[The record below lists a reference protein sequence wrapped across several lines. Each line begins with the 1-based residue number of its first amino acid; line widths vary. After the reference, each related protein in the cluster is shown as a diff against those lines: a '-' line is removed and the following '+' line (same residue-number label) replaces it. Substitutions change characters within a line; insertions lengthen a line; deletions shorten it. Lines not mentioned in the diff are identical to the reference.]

1 MQTIFIRSIKSNS
14 LVRILIHTSKLVVNT
29 VVGSGGVVGI
39 AGDGQSM
46 NNYFL
51 QNNNIKYKPVC
62 SLKNLSKLLYQ

>member
-51 QNNNIKYKPVC
+51 QNNNIKYKPVR

>member
-14 LVRILIHTSKLVVNT
+14 LVRILIHTGKLVVNT

-51 QNNNIKYKPVC
+51 QNNNIKYKPVR